1 MRKPLR
7 ESVEVTSTIW
17 DVDMR
22 AEAIQAAIEAVGAI
36 TDPAERARAATD
48 ALKVLHD
55 GNATLASLRRTAV
68 AELQSQGMSYRQI
81 GPAIGVNHT
90 RVGQILSGEPTGIGV
105 AGRKSKAQESTDA
118 D

>member
-1 MRKPLR
+1 
-7 ESVEVTSTIW
+7 
-17 DVDMR
+17 MR
-22 AEAIQAAIEAVGAI
+22 AEAIQAAIEAVSAI

-55 GNATLASLRRTAV
+55 GNATLAALRRTAIG
-68 AELQSQGMSYRQI
+68 ELKAQGMSYRQI

-90 RVGQILSGEPTGIGV
+90 RVGQILTGEPTGTGV
-105 AGRKSKAQESTDA
+105 SGRKPKAQESTDG